1 MSNDP
6 TRTCTSSNDDESF
19 KSNYEM
25 TARIMLRVSRKND
38 YYVHKIV
45 SLVIGSGVVITLL
58 LLVGK
63 KVLGHKLGWE
73 NKEACNY
80 APEWPNG
87 VPARRIASAGS
98 LYHSKSTL
106 R

>member
-1 MSNDP
+1 M
-6 TRTCTSSNDDESF
+6 RTQLT
-19 KSNYEM
+19 
-25 TARIMLRVSRKND
+25 IRVNRRND

-45 SLVIGSGVVITLL
+45 SSVIGIVVIITVL

-73 NKEACNY
+73 NKPSNY
-80 APEWPNG
+80 APEWPNA
-87 VPARRIASAGS
+87 VPAACRRSASAGS
-98 LYHSKSTL
+98 LHSLHHSRSTL